1 MFTVTTHTRYV
12 GGLMLRPFLLFMVA
26 ATTLLAAPIPQ
37 PTVFVENTG
46 QWPARVLYGATTA
59 DMMVWIT
66 TTGMILDQRAPGASG
81 TQEHHEVTL
90 DVIGA
95 SGSRVV
101 RTQRAADAPMVY
113 FSRNNAQQ
121 QRTPTTVTSVVVRN
135 VRPGIH
141 LEYVWDGPSV
151 RYNVLVDAGVSL
163 PTPLFSVAG
172 AEEFSATSDGFTCRT
187 SLGSMSMSSLAA
199 FSTLPRHSR
208 SVAPIARGSEIGFAV
223 QGRKGGEA
231 LTIDP
236 IVSAYAIHGAGTQEV
251 TSMGIDKKG
260 NVVVAGWTSS
270 FDIVAPTNGASPSG
284 AAGIDGF
291 IACFDAG
298 LTKLLA
304 WTYIAGDS
312 NEVVRSLAMSPLGD
326 IWVTG
331 ETNSTNIPVSVP
343 KGGKYSGSTDGFVL
357 RYASDLSHV
366 LAGMYISGNAEDRP
380 LGIACNLQGNALICG
395 QTNSAT
401 GFPPVA
407 GFRRTPYGKWDGFV
421 MSINRTGVDV
431 ETFTYVGGV
440 SDDAL
445 TTIASDSN
453 NNMVAAGWTSSNDVE
468 TFPMKTLVWIPDD
481 SRCDGGYWAETG
493 SNAFDVDYNGGTTD
507 VLVTKYA
514 SDGALIFTS
523 YFGGSG
529 EDRAKR
535 ILTYNDGRVMIVGTT
550 RSKDMPVTTSEDTYG
565 GKADVFATAV
575 SGDGTRIRTSVYFGG
590 EGDDEAGD
598 ATWDPMGNPII
609 TGTTTS
615 STLPI
620 VGAGA
625 SAESKGR
632 TDGFLSIISATEV
645 LFSTTFG
652 WTGDDMPRAVARNA
666 DGDCII
672 AGTTTSS
679 FGGNT
684 VGVGTDGFVL
694 KWAFGTLVVRTPIVG
709 TSFCVGTNAS
719 ITWISDGIEKAA
731 TFNVDFSA
739 DAGQTWTNM
748 SSGLKVTSYTAPVPA
763 QAATTGTIL
772 FRVSSSHGHVTAS
785 PASYTV
791 KPQTLISTQPT
802 SVSVDSGAT
811 VTLQTEATGEGVTYQ
826 WQFNG
831 VNIAGA
837 TSATLEMTNV
847 SKAQQGAYRC
857 VIGSACGS
865 VTSAIATVTVKDV
878 ITVSV
883 TSDENA
889 LRSTA
894 ITPQPA
900 SDVIRVSLIAPL
912 SVAASVIVRSMSGVE
927 VARGSIATATSSVE
941 LSVASLPTGAY
952 TVMIMNGSTITHRM
966 LMIQR

>member
-1 MFTVTTHTRYV
+1 
-12 GGLMLRPFLLFMVA
+12 MLRSFLLFLI
-26 ATTLLAAPIPQ
+26 ATTSLLATPIPR

-46 QWPARVLYGATTA
+46 QWPSSVLYGAATA
-59 DMMVWIT
+59 DMMLWIT

-81 TQEHHEVTL
+81 AQEHHAVTL

-95 SGSRVV
+95 NGSRSV
-101 RTQRAADAPMVY
+101 RTTRDADAPLVY
-113 FSRNNAQQ
+113 FSQNSSQQ
-121 QRTPTTVTSVVVRN
+121 RRTPTTASSVVVRN

-151 RYNVLVDAGVSL
+151 RYNVLVDAGASL
-163 PTPLFSVAG
+163 PSPLFSVKGTEA
-172 AEEFSATSDGFTCRT
+172 FSATADGFTCRT
-187 SLGSMSMSSLAA
+187 VLGSMSMSGLAA
-199 FSTLPRHSR
+199 FATLPHHSR
-208 SVAPIARGSEIGFAV
+208 SVTPIARGAEIGFAV

-231 LTIDP
+231 ITIDP
-236 IVSAYAIHGAGTQEV
+236 IVSAYAIHGAGNQEV

-270 FDIVAPTNGASPSG
+270 FDIIVPSNGASPTG

-331 ETNSTNIPVSVP
+331 ETNSKNLPVSVS
-343 KGGKYSGSTDGFVL
+343 KGGKYSGTIDGFVL

-366 LAGMYISGNAEDRP
+366 LGGMYISGSAEDRP
-380 LGIACNLQGNALICG
+380 LSIACNLQGTALICG
-395 QTNSAT
+395 QTNSPT

-421 MSINRTGVDV
+421 MSINRSGVDV

-445 TTIASDSN
+445 TTITSDSVN
-453 NNMVAAGWTSSNDVE
+453 SMVAAGWTSSNDVE
-468 TFPMKTLVWIPDD
+468 TFPTKTLVWVPDD
-481 SRCDGGYWAETG
+481 NRCDGGYWAETG
-493 SNAFDVDYNGGTTD
+493 LNAFDVDYNGGTTD
-507 VLVTKYA
+507 VLVTKFA

-550 RSKDMPVTTSEDTYG
+550 RSKDLPVTTSENTYG
-565 GKADVFATAV
+565 GKADVFAVAV

-590 EGDDEAGD
+590 EGDDDAGD
-598 ATWDPMGNPII
+598 ATWDAMGNPMI

-620 VGAGA
+620 VGPGA

-652 WTGDDMPRAVARNA
+652 WTGDDMPTAVARNA
-666 DGDCII
+666 DGDGII

-684 VGVGTDGFVL
+684 VGIGTDGFVL
-694 KWAFGTLVVRTPIVG
+694 KWAFGTLVVRTPMAG
-709 TSFCVGTNAS
+709 TSFCAGTNAS
-719 ITWISDGIEKAA
+719 ITWITDGIEKAA
-731 TFNVDFSA
+731 TFNVDYSA

-748 SSGLKVTSYTAPVPA
+748 AAGIKATSYNALVPA
-763 QAATTGTIL
+763 QAGTSGNII
-772 FRVSSSHGHVTAS
+772 FRVSSSHGHVASS
-785 PASYTV
+785 PASYMVMPMT
-791 KPQTLISTQPT
+791 TITTQPT
-802 SVSVDSGAT
+802 SVSADSGST

-837 TSATLEMTNV
+837 TSATYAMTNV
-847 SKAQQGAYRC
+847 SKTQQGAYRC
-857 VIGSACGS
+857 VIGSACGA
-865 VTSAIATVTVKDV
+865 VTSSIATVTVKDV
-878 ITVSV
+878 ITVGV
-883 TSDENA
+883 ASDEIS
-889 LRSTA
+889 LLSTT

-900 SDVIRVSLIAPL
+900 SDVVRISMVAPL
-912 SVAASVIVRSMSGVE
+912 FGTATVLVRSMSGAD
-927 VARGSIATATSSVE
+927 VARGSILTATSSIE
-941 LSVASLPTGAY
+941 LSVASLPNGAY
-952 TVMIMNGSTITHRM
+952 TVTIMNGTTITHRM

>member
-1 MFTVTTHTRYV
+1 
-12 GGLMLRPFLLFMVA
+12 MLRPFLLFLVA
-26 ATTLLAAPIPQ
+26 ATSLLATPIPR

-46 QWPARVLYGATTA
+46 QWPSSVLYGAATT

-66 TTGMILDQRAPGASG
+66 TTGMILDQRAPGATG
-81 TQEHHEVTL
+81 VQEHHAVTL

-95 SGSRVV
+95 TGSTTVQ
-101 RTQRAADAPMVY
+101 TARAADAPPVY
-113 FSRNNAQQ
+113 FSQNAPQRR
-121 QRTPTTVTSVVVRN
+121 RTPATATSVIVRN

-151 RYNVLVDAGVSL
+151 RYNVLVDKGATL
-163 PTPLFSVAG
+163 PTPLFSVQGTDA
-172 AEEFSATSDGFTCRT
+172 FTATTDGFTCRT
-187 SLGSMSMSSLAA
+187 SLGSMTMSGLAA
-199 FSTLPRHSR
+199 FSTLPHSSR
-208 SVAPIARGSEIGFAV
+208 SVTPIARGSEIGFAV

-231 LTIDP
+231 ITIDP
-236 IVSAYAIHGAGTQEV
+236 IVSAYAIHGAGNQEV

-270 FDIVAPTNGASPSG
+270 FDITVPANGASPTG

-304 WTYIAGDS
+304 WTYVAGDS

-326 IWVTG
+326 IWITG
-331 ETNSTNIPVSVP
+331 ETNSTNLPVSVP
-343 KGGKYSGSTDGFVL
+343 KGGKYSGTTDGFVL

-366 LAGMYISGNAEDRP
+366 LAGMYISGSAEDRP
-380 LGIACNLQGNALICG
+380 LSIACNQQGNAVICG
-395 QTNSAT
+395 QTKSPS
-401 GFPPVA
+401 GFPTVP
-407 GFRRTPYGKWDGFV
+407 GFRRTPYGQWDGFV

-445 TTIASDSN
+445 TTVTYDSV

-468 TFPMKTLVWIPDD
+468 TFPVKTLVWIVDD
-481 SRCDGGYWAETG
+481 SKCEGGYWGETG

-507 VLVTKYA
+507 VLVSKYA
-514 SDGALIFTS
+514 SDGALVFTS
-523 YFGGSG
+523 YFGGTG

-535 ILTYNDGRVMIVGTT
+535 ILTHNDGRVMIVGTT

-575 SGDGTRIRTSVYFGG
+575 SADGIRVRTSVYFGG

-598 ATWDPMGNPII
+598 ATWDAMGNPII

-615 STLPI
+615 STMPI
-620 VGAGA
+620 LGAGA
-625 SAESKGR
+625 IAESKGMN
-632 TDGFLSIISATEV
+632 DGFLAVVAATEV
-645 LFSTTFG
+645 LFSTKFG
-652 WTGDDMPRAVARNA
+652 WTGNDVPTALARNA

-672 AGTTTSS
+672 AGTTTSD
-679 FGGNT
+679 FGGNI
-684 VGVGTDGFVL
+684 VGTGTDGFVA
-694 KWAFGTLVVRTPIVG
+694 KWAFGTLVVRTPLAG
-709 TSFCVGTNAS
+709 ATFCAGTNAS
-719 ITWISDGIEKAA
+719 IAWITDGIEKNA
-731 TFNVDFSA
+731 TFNVDYSA

-748 SSGLKVTSYTAPVPA
+748 AAGLKATTYTAPVPA
-763 QAATTGTIL
+763 AAATTGSIV
-772 FRVSSSHGHVTAS
+772 FRVSSSHGHMTPS
-785 PASYTV
+785 PATYTV
-791 KPQTLISTQPT
+791 KPQTTIVTQPV

-811 VTLQTEATGEGVTYQ
+811 VTLQTEATGEAVTYQ

-837 TSATLEMTNV
+837 TAATYEMSNV

-865 VTSAIATVTVKDV
+865 VTTSVATVTVKDV
-878 ITVSV
+878 ITVGV
-883 TSDENA
+883 TSDEGA
-889 LRSTA
+889 LLSTTV
-894 ITPQPA
+894 TPQPA
-900 SDVIRVSLIAPL
+900 HDVIRIAMNAPL
-912 SVAASVIVRSMSGVE
+912 TSSATVVVRSMSGAE
-927 VARGSIATATSSVE
+927 VAHATITSATSAVE
-941 LSVASLPTGAY
+941 LSVASLATGAY
-952 TVMIMNGSTITHRM
+952 TVTIMNGTTITHRM
-966 LMIQR
+966 LMIGR

>member
-1 MFTVTTHTRYV
+1 MRS
-12 GGLMLRPFLLFMVA
+12 FLLFLL
-26 ATTLLAAPIPQ
+26 ATTSLLAAPISR

-46 QWPARVLYGATTA
+46 QWPSSVLYGAATA

-81 TQEHHEVTL
+81 MQEHHAVTL
-90 DVIGA
+90 DVIGTK
-95 SGSRVV
+95 GSRIV
-101 RTQRAADAPMVY
+101 RTQRTADAPPVY
-113 FSRNNAQQ
+113 FSQNTTQ
-121 QRTPTTVTSVVVRN
+121 QRRTPSTATTVVVRN

-151 RYNVLVDAGVSL
+151 RYNVLVDAGATL
-163 PTPLFSVAG
+163 PTPLFSVKGTEA
-172 AEEFSATSDGFTCRT
+172 FSSTADGFTCRT
-187 SLGSMSMSSLAA
+187 TLGSMSMSGLAA
-199 FSTLPRHSR
+199 FTTLPHHSR
-208 SVAPIARGSEIGFAV
+208 SVAPIARGAEIGFAV

-231 LTIDP
+231 ITIDP
-236 IVSAYAIHGAGTQEV
+236 VVSAYAIHGAGNQEV

-270 FDIVAPTNGASPSG
+270 FDIVAPSNGASPTG

-298 LTKLLA
+298 LTKLIA

-331 ETNSTNIPVSVP
+331 ETTSKNLPVSVP
-343 KGGKYSGSTDGFVL
+343 KGGKYSGTTDGFVL

-366 LAGMYISGNAEDRP
+366 LAGMYISGSAEDRP
-380 LGIACNLQGNALICG
+380 LGIACNPQGNAYICG
-395 QTNSAT
+395 QTNSST
-401 GFPPVA
+401 GFPTVA
-407 GFRRTPYGKWDGFV
+407 GFRRTPYGGRDGFV

-445 TTIASDSN
+445 TTIASDSL

-468 TFPMKTLVWIPDD
+468 TFPVKTLVWVPDD
-481 SRCDGGYWAETG
+481 SKCEGGYWAETG
-493 SNAFDVDYNGGTTD
+493 SNAFDVDYNGGSTD

-514 SDGALIFTS
+514 PDGALIFTS

-615 STLPI
+615 STIPV
-620 VGAGA
+620 VGPGA
-625 SAESKGR
+625 SAELKGR
-632 TDGFLSIISATEV
+632 KDGFLAIVAATEV

-652 WTGDDMPRAVARNA
+652 WTGDDMPTAIVRNA

-679 FGGNT
+679 FGGNN
-684 VGVGTDGFVL
+684 VGIGTDGFVL
-694 KWAFGTLVVRTPIVG
+694 KWAFGTLVVRTPLAG
-709 TSFCVGTNAS
+709 ATYCAGTNAS
-719 ITWISDGIEKAA
+719 IAWITDGIEKAA
-731 TFNVDFSA
+731 TFNVDYSA
-739 DAGQTWTNM
+739 DAGQSWTNM
-748 SSGLKVTSYTAPVPA
+748 AAGVKATSYSALVPA
-763 QAATTGTIL
+763 QAGTSGSIM
-772 FRVSSSHGHVTAS
+772 FRVSSSHGHVAPS
-785 PASYTV
+785 PASYMV
-791 KPQTLISTQPT
+791 KPQTLITMQPT
-802 SVSVDSGAT
+802 SMSVDSGTT
-811 VTLQTEATGEGVTYQ
+811 VTLQTEASGEGLTYQ

-837 TSATLEMTNV
+837 TSATYAITNV

-865 VTSAIATVTVKDV
+865 LTGAIATVTVKDV
-878 ITVSV
+878 ITVGV
-883 TSDENA
+883 ASDEIA
-889 LRSTA
+889 LRSTT

-900 SDVIRVSLIAPL
+900 SDVAHISMNAPL
-912 SVAASVIVRSMSGVE
+912 SGTATVVVRSLSGVE
-927 VARGSIATATSSVE
+927 VARGVISASMSSIE
-941 LSVASLPTGAY
+941 LSVASLPNGAY
-952 TVMIMNGSTITHRM
+952 TVTMMNGTTITHRM